1 MLISE
6 LTLKKESNTFSAY
19 LPRGQ
24 PTCINYRV
32 NEKLE

>member
-6 LTLKKESNTFSAY
+6 LTLKKSNTFSAY

-24 PTCINYRV
+24 PTCLNYRV